1 MSQPMI
7 PLNYPSTQV
16 EAQVAQFVEGGEPSF
31 YSEVK
36 TPASTVARATGE
48 PGSTV
53 QFIGE

>member
-16 EAQVAQFVEGGEPSF
+16 EAQVAQFIEGTQPGF
-31 YSEVK
+31 YSDEN
-36 TPASTVARATGE
+36 TPAATVARATGA

-53 QFIGE
+53 EFIGE